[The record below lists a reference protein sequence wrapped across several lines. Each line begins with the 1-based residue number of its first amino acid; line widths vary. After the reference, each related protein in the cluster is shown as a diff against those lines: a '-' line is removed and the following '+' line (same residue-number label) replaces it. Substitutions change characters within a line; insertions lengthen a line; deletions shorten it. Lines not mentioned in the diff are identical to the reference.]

1 MDPIEM
7 AGELYD
13 RAREVAQMAVGEAK
27 RLAASDQGRRI
38 RHNVATGLIVAAPA
52 VVSLPVLRRTRLG
65 KLIELAGGAAL
76 VVTVAERIRD
86 WNPEEGSL

>member
-1 MDPIEM
+1 MDPIEI

-27 RLAASDQGRRI
+27 RLAASDQGRKI

-76 VVTVAERIRD
+76 VVTVAEKIRD
-86 WNPEEGSL
+86 WDPEEGSF

>member
-13 RAREVAQMAVGEAK
+13 RARSAGAMAVGEAK
-27 RLAASDQGRRI
+27 RFAASEQGRRI
-38 RHNVATGLIVAAPA
+38 RHNIATGLIVAAPA
-52 VVSLPVLRRTRLG
+52 VVSLPVLRRTRVG

-86 WNPEEGSL
+86 WNPEENAG